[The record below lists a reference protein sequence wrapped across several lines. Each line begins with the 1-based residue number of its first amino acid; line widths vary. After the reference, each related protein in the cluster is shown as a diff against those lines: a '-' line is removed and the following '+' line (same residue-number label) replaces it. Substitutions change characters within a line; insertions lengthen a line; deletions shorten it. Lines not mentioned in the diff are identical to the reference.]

1 MANLISKARE
11 SMRSKKVYKCKTK
24 ILIILF
30 NFLIKFEIYL
40 VTKLNYIAIV
50 TFDILNNDL
59 SKWRHLKD

>member
-1 MANLISKARE
+1 
-11 SMRSKKVYKCKTK
+11 MRSKKVYKCKTK